1 MKAQEKRRGVG
12 DLARPLPKAA
22 NRRTYQTMLSSDF
35 FEPLRRER
43 RLAPLLLMIALIMM
57 GNGVV
62 SPILS
67 IYAQTFGV
75 ASTLVGM
82 LITIYGIG
90 RLMANLPAGIL
101 SQRIGRRPM
110 LFIGPLIVAG
120 SSAAAALTGDFN
132 WLLLWRLIQGV
143 GSGIYMTASLAA
155 IADIS
160 PPAHRVGNMALYQAA
175 LQGGAMIGPAFGGYI
190 AALFGYA
197 APFWALMVV
206 GLLASLTALASF
218 EDTLSKAE
226 IARPL
231 PSSVSKRGMMT
242 IPFTAVCILTG
253 VIFFSRVVSLYQLVP
268 QLAAERLH
276 LSVGVIGAA
285 LTFCGAVNFLILPVS
300 PWTIQRFGARGVVG
314 GSTFLTICG
323 LLMLYAADSQIMFWA
338 AILVFGI
345 GGGISYPAISAF
357 TVGCLP
363 RERYGA
369 GMGMQRTFGDAGFV
383 FGPVIAGALDDF
395 TGSHTADIML
405 NCLMLGLATTV
416 FIVATASGRTR

>member
-1 MKAQEKRRGVG
+1 MLRG
-12 DLARPLPKAA
+12 
-22 NRRTYQTMLSSDF
+22 DF
-35 FEPLRRER
+35 FEPLKRER
-43 RLAPLLLMIALIMM
+43 RLAPLLIMIALIMM

-75 ASTLVGM
+75 ASTLVGT

-110 LFIGPLIVAG
+110 LFVGPLIVAG
-120 SSAAAALTGDFN
+120 SSAAAAMTGDFG
-132 WLLLWRLIQGV
+132 WLLFWRLIQGV

-175 LQGGAMIGPAFGGYI
+175 LQGGAMIGPAFGGYV
-190 AALFGYA
+190 AAWFGYA
-197 APFWALMVV
+197 APFWALAVV
-206 GLLASLTALASF
+206 GLLASLTAVSSF

-226 IARPL
+226 AGKPL

-242 IPFTAVCILTG
+242 VPFTAVCVLTC

-268 QLAAERLH
+268 QIAAERLH
-276 LSVGVIGAA
+276 LDVGVIGAA
-285 LTFCGAVNFLILPVS
+285 LTFCGLVNFVILPVS
-300 PWTIQRFGARGVVG
+300 PWTIEKFGARGVVG
-314 GSTFLTICG
+314 GSTFLTVAG
-323 LLMLYAADSQIMFWA
+323 LLLLYVADTQTVFWL

-345 GGGISYPAISAF
+345 GGGIAYPAISAF

-383 FGPVIAGALDDF
+383 FGPVIAGALDDL
-395 TGSHTADIML
+395 TGSHDADIML
-405 NCLMLGLATTV
+405 NCVLMTLATLV
-416 FIVATASGRTR
+416 FLVATAGRRSAVTR

>member
-1 MKAQEKRRGVG
+1 
-12 DLARPLPKAA
+12 
-22 NRRTYQTMLSSDF
+22 MLSGSF
-35 FEPLRRER
+35 FEPLKRER
-43 RLAPLLLMIALIMM
+43 RLAPLLIMIALIMM

-82 LITIYGIG
+82 LITIYGVG
-90 RLMANLPAGIL
+90 RLMANLPAGVL
-101 SQRIGRRPM
+101 SQKIGRRPM

-120 SSAAAALTGDFN
+120 SSAAAAVTGDFN
-132 WLLLWRLIQGV
+132 WLLFWRLIQGV

-206 GLLASLTALASF
+206 GLLASLTALSSF

-226 IARPL
+226 AGKPL
-231 PSSVSKRGMMT
+231 PSSVGKRGMMT
-242 IPFTAVCILTG
+242 IPFTAVCVLTC

-276 LSVGVIGAA
+276 LDIGVIGAA
-285 LTFCGAVNFLILPVS
+285 LTFCGLVNFAILPIS
-300 PWTIQRFGARGVVG
+300 PWTIQKFGSRGVVG
-314 GSTFLTICG
+314 GSTFLTVSG
-323 LLMLYAADSQIMFWA
+323 LLLLYVADTQTVFWL

-383 FGPVIAGALDDF
+383 AGPVIAGALDDF

-405 NCLMLGLATTV
+405 NCALMTLATLV
-416 FIVATASGRTR
+416 FLIATAGGRTR